1 MISVVGFS
9 TAYAVGGRNGREGF
23 PKGRPLAYWGFF
35 SDTKCCGS
43 EKALI
48 GYGFSVKKKPRA
60 RSGRVVGD
68 VSMMCPTAGAD
79 VEREPIVRRPCAPGG
94 ILPQSH
100 RAHRG
105 GKTE

>member
-9 TAYAVGGRNGREGF
+9 TVYAVCSRNGRKGF

-35 SDTKCCGS
+35 SDTKCCGL

-60 RSGRVVGD
+60 QSGR
-68 VSMMCPTAGAD
+68 
-79 VEREPIVRRPCAPGG
+79 
-94 ILPQSH
+94 
-100 RAHRG
+100 
-105 GKTE
+105 